1 MNLLSVYQKNL
12 LSFIKKKK
20 MHNRLTKIGGKV
32 KRKNKRKVLETKK
45 REGRNNYKK
54 KLETDF
60 FFNLQYN

>member
-1 MNLLSVYQKNL
+1 
-12 LSFIKKKK
+12 
-20 MHNRLTKIGGKV
+20 MHNRLTKIGGQV